1 RAAAHAHP
9 GGHRRRGTGRAA
21 AAPPARAAR
30 RRLGGSGEPQ
40 PCLLR
45 GTAARG
51 RAGAFSVRLLR
62 EAGLGARL
70 EREGL
75 QHGGISLQFAGE
87 RQHIDLRDLT
97 GGRTVTVY
105 AQTEVVK
112 DLIAARLADGAQVE
126 FEISGTEVDD
136 LDTARPVLRY
146 TMADGSLREVS
157 CDAITACDGFPGICW
172 PTMPAALL
180 SVWARDYPF
189 AWLGIF
195 ADVPHPPMS

>member
-1 RAAAHAHP
+1 
-9 GGHRRRGTGRAA
+9 
-21 AAPPARAAR
+21 
-30 RRLGGSGEPQ
+30 
-40 PCLLR
+40 
-45 GTAARG
+45 
-51 RAGAFSVRLLR
+51 
-62 EAGLGARL
+62 
-70 EREGL
+70 
-75 QHGGISLQFAGE
+75 
-87 RQHIDLRDLT
+87 
-97 GGRTVTVY
+97 VY

-146 TMADGSLREVS
+146 TMADGSRREVS
-157 CDAITACDGFPGICW
+157 CDAITDCDGFHGICR